1 MSNILVIEDDPLTLR
16 SVIDL
21 LEAENFQVTGAADGE
36 IALEIV
42 ANKTF
47 DLIVCDLLL
56 PKINGYEF
64 LSSIRK
70 NVDTANIPFIV
81 LTGQNKRK
89 DILLGQEIGVSD
101 YITKPFLNQ
110 ELIKSIQEQ
119 LAKKNFLE
127 KCYQVETRNLREIEP
142 DETQGLHCPKHPLY
156 DDAVTNLPNQLSLR
170 DQFENIV
177 SKYVKERIKS
187 SSPDKNTST
196 SIAICCVS
204 LNYLNN
210 ISTQE
215 QINSILKIA
224 TQRLNNCIGN
234 KSTIMRLYDEDFAI
248 ILPYINHF
256 NQVIELVKTIQ
267 AALSEPFAI
276 VYPRMGA
283 NQLINL
289 TPYLGIS
296 FYPDHGQDIELL
308 IERAKQALE
317 NAKQNS
323 EDCYEV
329 YQPNSTYTQKYR
341 SLALVND
348 LHYALENH
356 ELDIYYQPQVDL
368 LARKVVGCEALIRW
382 NHPQRG
388 NISPQTFIPIAE
400 DIGLMES
407 IETWFLYTVC
417 QQMKIWHESGFDQL
431 KLAINLSSAQFYQ
444 HNLTLKIAETLT
456 QIQLPPKSLTVELT
470 ESILLKDCKSSLE
483 KLCDLKS
490 LGIEI
495 TLDNYGTGYS
505 SLDYLQQF
513 PFNNLKVDLFYLD
526 SYLGEKTS
534 QLALKHLIRIAQRL
548 KIKVIVEKIETQE
561 QLNFLRQHQVE
572 LAQGYFLSLP
582 LTTKEFDALVNGQ
595 SDWLDWLSS
604 VFNSSSK

>member
-1 MSNILVIEDDPLTLR
+1 MSNILVVEDDPLTLH

-42 ANKTF
+42 AKKKF
-47 DLIVCDLLL
+47 DLIICDLLL

-89 DILLGQEIGVSD
+89 DILLGREIGVSD
-101 YITKPFLNQ
+101 YITKPFVNQ
-110 ELIKSIQEQ
+110 ELINSIQEQ

-127 KCYQVETRNLREIEP
+127 KCYQVEIQGDREIKPEK
-142 DETQGLHCPKHPLY
+142 TQRLHPQKHPLY
-156 DDAVTNLPNQLSLR
+156 DDAVTNLPNQLNLR

-177 SKYVKERIKS
+177 SNYVEERIKS
-187 SSPDKNTST
+187 SSSDKSKST
-196 SIAICCVS
+196 SIAICCIN
-204 LNYLNN
+204 LNYVENFRN
-210 ISTQE
+210 QE
-215 QINSILKIA
+215 TINSILKIA

-248 ILPYINHF
+248 IFPYINHF
-256 NQVIELVKTIQ
+256 NQAIELVKTAQ
-267 AALSEPFAI
+267 AALSEPYAI
-276 VYPRMGA
+276 VYPNMGA
-283 NQLINL
+283 NQVINL
-289 TPYLGIS
+289 TPYIGIS
-296 FYPDHGQDIELL
+296 FYPDHGKDIELL
-308 IERAKQALE
+308 IERAKKALE

-329 YQPNSTYTQKYR
+329 YQPNSTYAQKYR
-341 SLALVND
+341 SLALLDD
-348 LHYALENH
+348 LHCALENN

-368 LARKVVGCEALIRW
+368 LAKKVVGCEALIRW

-388 NISPQTFIPIAE
+388 NISPQTFIPIAK
-400 DIGLMES
+400 DIDLIES
-407 IETWFLYTVC
+407 IETWFLSTVC
-417 QQMKIWHESGFDQL
+417 QQIKIWQESGFGQL
-431 KLAINLSSAQFYQ
+431 KLAINLSDHQFYR
-444 HNLTLKIAETLT
+444 HNLTLKIAEALT
-456 QIQLPPKSLTVELT
+456 QIQLPPESLTVELT

-490 LGIEI
+490 LGIDI
-495 TLDNYGTGYS
+495 TLDNYGSGYC
-505 SLDYLQQF
+505 SLNYLQQF
-513 PFNNLKVDLFYLD
+513 PFNSLKVDLVYLD

-534 QLALKHLIRIAQRL
+534 QLALKHIIRIAQRL
-548 KIKVIVEKIETQE
+548 KIKVIVEKVETQE

-582 LTTKEFDALVNGQ
+582 LTTKEFDTLLNGQ
-595 SDWLDWLSS
+595 SNWLDWLSS
-604 VFNSSSK
+604 IFNSFSK